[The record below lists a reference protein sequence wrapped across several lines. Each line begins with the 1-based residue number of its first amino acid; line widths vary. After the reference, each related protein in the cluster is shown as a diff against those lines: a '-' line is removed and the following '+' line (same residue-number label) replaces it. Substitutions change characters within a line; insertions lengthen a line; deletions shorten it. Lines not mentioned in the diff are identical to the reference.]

1 MNPIRL
7 FNIYGENK
15 GTGFAGNVCDVNTVS
30 PTLTTMAGGNRQPLI
45 IERWNADMKTVI
57 LKDNVSED
65 TSKPREL
72 GYYTYPNSDKAHQS
86 SKFYDKNAVSPT
98 LDTCGGGSAQ
108 VKILNDGRIR
118 KLTPREYWRLMGF
131 DDTDFDKAKKVC
143 SNTQLYKQA
152 GNSIVVNVLEN
163 ILNGL
168 L

>member
-15 GTGFAGNVCDVNTVS
+15 GTGFADNVWDVNTVS

-45 IERWNADMKTVI
+45 IERWNADMKTVN

-65 TSKPREL
+65 TSKPRAL
-72 GYYTYPNSDKAHQS
+72 GHYNYPNSDKAHQS
-86 SKFYDKNAVSPT
+86 STFYDKNAVSPT
-98 LDTCGGGSAQ
+98 LDTCGGGNTQ

-131 DDTDFDKAKKVC
+131 DDTDFDKAERVC
-143 SNTQLYKQA
+143 SNSQLYKQA